1 MLSNV
6 FTAFAESTERAVSV
20 ADQAAAT
27 AASSASSTAAG
38 AAPAGGASDMISMLL
53 MMAVMIGVFYFM
65 LIRSQRK
72 KDKAV
77 KNMLDNLK
85 VGDRIWTIGG
95 FYGTV
100 AALKDDTVTLTMGS
114 LQNTVVIKRS
124 AVGGVENVAVENE
137 AAPEI

>member
-1 MLSNV
+1 MLMNLA
-6 FTAFAESTERAVSV
+6 TALAEAGKAVSV
-20 ADQAAAT
+20 TDQAASAASTASNTAT
-27 AASSASSTAAG
+27 AAPGSG
-38 AAPAGGASDMISMLL
+38 DMISMIL
-53 MMAVMIGVFYFM
+53 MMVVMVAVFYFM
-65 LIRSQRK
+65 LIRPQRK

-100 AALKDDTVTLTMGS
+100 AGIKDDTVTLTMGS